1 MENFVSAL
9 LAQEAGQPTS
19 GHRGAYEAG
28 RKVGEL
34 TFDAMIATV
43 LAWCII
49 KYGPVILREAGR
61 FVVKLFRGW

>member
-1 MENFVSAL
+1 MESFGSAL
-9 LAQEAGQPTS
+9 LAQEAGRPPF
-19 GHRGAYEAG
+19 GHSDAYEAG

-34 TFDAMIATV
+34 TFDAMIAAV